1 MPSWKVANRSSLT
14 NNIKSFGV
22 MGGLSNSRVSTNTK
36 RATNTLRIPKTAA
49 AGLAYMKMNNLLS
62 KNPLGSGGVGKVV
75 KRKPCNCKGLVKKT
89 EDAVTQE
96 VNLGAN
102 ATDLTGDAAAA
113 GGVPLWENYICMS
126 FNSSKQCLDASYV
139 CISGGTTKYPLPCL
153 NGRNF
158 PLCAEWV
165 PPAAVL
171 DTTTPPINCSSDKDC
186 GESEQCK
193 WLTFSSGSSLYCA
206 DQSNNLHTTCNDI
219 TNLSHGVNSN
229 NTITTLSHSIK
240 NADEDLIELYNEW
253 RMKYPDAKHHFENWS
268 DSHER
273 IKQHNES
280 NKSWSM
286 GHNQFSG
293 HLTTDYFPKNSELNN
308 EVERRRRSSNNGY
321 NKNYYNRNAYES
333 KATTL
338 SNAGPIDWRDVGAV
352 TSVKNQGNCT
362 SCWTFSATGA
372 IEGAYKIKY
381 PQLPIVSLS
390 EQNLLSCCPRA
401 FCQNAPSCET
411 GGLMTNAFH
420 WLQDGN
426 SISHGSDYR
435 YVNQCPLGQK
445 PPVPACNINSLSSN
459 SSNITVERYDE
470 LSYGQTTNTDLL
482 NLLQYGPVSIGIDA
496 ETSDMKSYTG
506 GIIDPPYR
514 EDHALNHGVL
524 LVGSGPNY
532 WIIKNSWGQEWGEKG
547 YFRLIRDDS
556 HGLNVG
562 ALGILLLASQ
572 PYVV

>member
-22 MGGLSNSRVSTNTK
+22 MGGLSNSRISTNTK
-36 RATNTLRIPKTAA
+36 RATNTLKIPKTAA

-75 KRKPCNCKGLVKKT
+75 KRKQCNCKGLVKKT
-89 EDAVTQE
+89 EGAVTEE
-96 VNLGAN
+96 VNLGAA
-102 ATDLTGDAAAA
+102 ATDLTGDTAAAR
-113 GGVPLWENYICMS
+113 GVPLGKNHICMS
-126 FNSSKQCLDASYV
+126 FDSSNQCLDADYV
-139 CISGGTTKYPLPCL
+139 CISGGTTEDILTCL
-153 NGRNF
+153 NGRF
-158 PLCAEWV
+158 PSCADWA
-165 PPAAVL
+165 PPAAMF
-171 DTTTPPINCSSDKDC
+171 DATTPPINCSSDKDC
-186 GESEQCK
+186 GVSEQCK
-193 WLTFSSGSSLYCA
+193 WLIFSNGSSLYCV
-206 DQSNNLHTTCNDI
+206 DNNLHTTCNDI

-253 RMKYPDAKHHFENWS
+253 RMKHPDANHHFENWS

-293 HLTTDYFPKNSELNN
+293 HPTTDYFPKNSELNN
-308 EVERRRRSSNNGY
+308 EVERRRRTNNVY
-321 NKNYYNRNAYES
+321 NKNYYNRNAYDS

-338 SNAGPIDWRDVGAV
+338 STASEIDWREFGAV
-352 TSVKNQGNCT
+352 TSVKNQGNCN
-362 SCWTFSATGA
+362 SCWTFSAIGA
-372 IEGAYKIKY
+372 IEGAYKIKHGE
-381 PQLPIVSLS
+381 LVSLS
-390 EQNLLSCCPRA
+390 EQNLLSCCRA
-401 FCQNAPSCET
+401 PFCQNAPSCET
-411 GGLMTNAFH
+411 GGLMTNAFD

-426 SISHGSDYR
+426 SISHGSDYQ
-435 YVNQCPLGQK
+435 YVNQCSRQMPS
-445 PPVPACNINSLSSN
+445 PACNINSLSST

-496 ETSDMKSYTG
+496 ESSALQNYIG
-506 GIIDPPYR
+506 GILDPPHR

-524 LVGSGPNY
+524 LVGSGTSPNGTNY
-532 WIIKNSWGQEWGEKG
+532 WIIKNSWGQEWGENG

-556 HGLNVG
+556 HGSEVG

-572 PYVV
+572 PHVV